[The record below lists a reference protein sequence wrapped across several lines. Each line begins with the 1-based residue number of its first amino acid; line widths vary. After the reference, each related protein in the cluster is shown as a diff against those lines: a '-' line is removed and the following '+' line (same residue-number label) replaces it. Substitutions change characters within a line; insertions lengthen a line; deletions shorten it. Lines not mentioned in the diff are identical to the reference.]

1 MRPNKSRERTTEF
14 PYYVI
19 QYWDEFSIC
28 WVSFHKKFPDPVKA
42 ENFALT
48 LGKRYRTGNKYR
60 IMEVTQNDRKIFKTS
75 E

>member
-1 MRPNKSRERTTEF
+1 MRREKRTDNTREF

-19 QYWDEFSIC
+19 QYWDEFSLC
-28 WVSFHKKFPDPVKA
+28 WVSFHKTFPDPLKA

-48 LGKRYRTGNKYR
+48 LGKRYRTGHKYR
-60 IMEVTQNDRKIFKTS
+60 IMEVTQNDRKILKTS